1 MTISNIPQEFILD
14 IQMGR
19 KPKDRYYIAKFESW
33 NAGFI
38 RPMCRITDH
47 IGEAGDLRAESLRIL
62 KMNDVWTDEYE
73 AEGQKISEKVTESL
87 KVFTKDLDP

>member
-1 MTISNIPQEFILD
+1 
-14 IQMGR
+14 MGR
-19 KPKDRYYIAKFESW
+19 KPKDRYYLARFESW
-33 NAGFI
+33 NVGFI

-73 AEGQKISEKVTESL
+73 AEG
-87 KVFTKDLDP
+87 